1 MILLIN
7 KKGKMTFT
15 SLQEKRK
22 SRIGRKDFKRNS
34 RAKRTE
40 HYANSFVFF
49 SMLGSIAFVIS
60 YL

>member
-1 MILLIN
+1 
-7 KKGKMTFT
+7 MTPT

-22 SRIGRKDFKRNS
+22 SRIGPKDFKRNS

-40 HYANSFVFF
+40 YYANSLVFI
-49 SMLGSIAFVIS
+49 SILGSVEFVVS